1 MNFLAWC
8 ASRATVKGAA
18 LHGMGSA
25 AASPVR
31 NDSPVEGTGFEL
43 PVRGRGQSGCRPFY
57 AAESSGRCALSR
69 GRNPSR
75 RRTQQPLVRSEGAAA
90 GPPSL
95 GGGLTLT
102 GQMAKRRPKIRIR

>member
-1 MNFLAWC
+1 ML
-8 ASRATVKGAA
+8 
-18 LHGMGSA
+18 
-25 AASPVR
+25 
-31 NDSPVEGTGFEL
+31 DSPLEGDGFEL

-57 AAESSGRCALSR
+57 AAESSDGWCALSR
-69 GRNPSR
+69 ARNPWR